1 MGLLDRLI
9 RKHDAP
15 APAPA
20 ARLAQA
26 AATAPPRQTESAAP
40 ARRRAGPPDGPA
52 SADGTADGPRRSR
65 RRRGGRRRSGRGAT
79 DRPAAQSPA
88 PTPRDERPRDDRRR
102 DERPRDDRPRDERP
116 RDDRPRDDR
125 PRDDR
130 RRDDRPRDDRRR
142 DERPRDD
149 RPRDDRPRD
158 DRPRDDRPR
167 DDRPRGGRRPA
178 ADRKPSF
185 AAANATNGDRSSA
198 AARKALSSGGYQLP
212 PLTVVDA
219 IDPGDYPAAFRALGL
234 SDRALAVM
242 ASLGF
247 DSPTPIQEQT
257 LPLMLDGHD
266 VVGQAQTGT
275 GKTLAFGLVIVER
288 LDPSLRDVQA
298 VVLVPTRELAQQVFG
313 VLEFL
318 AAAMGLL
325 AVPLMGGRR
334 LNEDFDNL
342 DRRPQIVVG
351 TPGRIIDHL
360 GRGTLD
366 LREVRVAILDEAD
379 RMLDIGFEPD
389 MRRILGR
396 CPSDRQTALFS
407 ATIPTPI
414 KTLIWRFMHE
424 PEHVSIEPEQA
435 TPGEIHQRYYEVAE
449 QDKLKALSE
458 LLPEMQGRTLIFCN
472 MKVTVDR
479 LVRRL
484 RDRDVLAEAIHGD
497 LDQRKRDRVM
507 ERFRAG
513 ELQFLV
519 ATNVASRGLDIPELN
534 HVVNF
539 DLPQNADEYV
549 HRVGRTGRAGRQ
561 GSAVTFVCEWDYD
574 AFDEIRTRAGDDL
587 SRDDLALYATSR

>member
-15 APAPA
+15 APA

-26 AATAPPRQTESAAP
+26 AVTAPPRQTESAAP

-65 RRRGGRRRSGRGAT
+65 RRRGGRRRSGRGGA

-88 PTPRDERPRDDRRR
+88 PTPRDDRPRDDRRR
-102 DERPRDDRPRDERP
+102 DDRPRDDRRRDDRPRDDRRRDDRP

-130 RRDDRPRDDRRR
+130 RRDDRPRDDRS
-142 DERPRDD
+142 
-149 RPRDDRPRD
+149 
-158 DRPRDDRPR
+158 R

-185 AAANATNGDRSSA
+185 AASNATNGDRSSA
-198 AARKALSSGGYQLP
+198 AARKALRSGGYQLP

-219 IDPGDYPAAFRALGL
+219 IDPGDYPAAFRELGL

-325 AVPLMGGRR
+325 AVPLVGGRR

>member
-9 RKHDAP
+9 RKHDTP

-26 AATAPPRQTESAAP
+26 AVIAPPRQTESAAP

-52 SADGTADGPRRSR
+52 SADGPADRPSRSR

-102 DERPRDDRPRDERP
+102 DERPRDDR
-116 RDDRPRDDR
+116 
-125 PRDDR
+125 
-130 RRDDRPRDDRRR
+130 RRDD
-142 DERPRDD
+142 RPRDD

-158 DRPRDDRPR
+158 DRPRDDRPRDDRPRDERRRDDRPRDDRPRDDRPRDDRSR

-219 IDPGDYPAAFRALGL
+219 IDPGDYPAAFRELGL